1 MSGTWEYCGLIRPN
15 PTMTVV
21 IIVII
26 VWFRSI
32 FPSFF
37 RFFLLV
43 VLSLAE
49 NRNREMERK
58 KLSQSEMIEIG
69 SCCVRLPAFHGER
82 REILPLWVIVCVRVC
97 VCVCVRTTCAG
108 WLKLERSYR
117 YTVGTNNNN
126 NIQKKKK
133 IGDPGI
139 SRGKKNPSRKY
150 ISDIL
155 L

>member
-37 RFFLLV
+37 HFFLV

-69 SCCVRLPAFHGER
+69 SCCVRLQAFHGER

-97 VCVCVRTTCAG
+97 VCAQHAPDDWNWREATD
-108 WLKLERSYR
+108 
-117 YTVGTNNNN
+117 
-126 NIQKKKK
+126 IQSAQIIIIISRRRKK
-133 IGDPGI
+133 IGNPGI
-139 SRGKKNPSRKY
+139 SREEKKNPSRKY